1 MRFSCSKDTNSLFC
15 LSFSL
20 CCFFFLLQKSVF
32 FSRARRLFIF
42 SPNKKRLAFVV
53 IVTANIVVL
62 ALPKHP
68 LALMHKIKK
77 TNVVFVKLMPNKL
90 STFYSMKTTFSIIKG
105 KFFFSCCMNVLATYL
120 LITMYNNFVGWII
133 VDSVSISYIVVNG
146 VRDSISYAVCQ
157 VKWNFTLLFLII
169 HFLNCS
175 LAIFR
180 LLLSEIERFES
191 YIQ

>member
-42 SPNKKRLAFVV
+42 SSNKKRLAFVV

-68 LALMHKIKK
+68 LAVMHKIKK

-105 KFFFSCCMNVLATYL
+105 KFFFRRCMNVLATYL
-120 LITMYNNFVGWII
+120 LITMYNNFVGQFI

-146 VRDSISYAVCQ
+146 IRDSISYAVCQ
-157 VKWNFTLLFLII
+157 VK
-169 HFLNCS
+169 
-175 LAIFR
+175 
-180 LLLSEIERFES
+180 
-191 YIQ
+191 

>member
-32 FSRARRLFIF
+32 FSRARRLLIF
-42 SPNKKRLAFVV
+42 SSNKKRLAFVV

-105 KFFFSCCMNVLATYL
+105 KFFFRTVWMCSRHIYWLQCIIILLAGL
-120 LITMYNNFVGWII
+120 L
-133 VDSVSISYIVVNG
+133 
-146 VRDSISYAVCQ
+146 
-157 VKWNFTLLFLII
+157 
-169 HFLNCS
+169 
-175 LAIFR
+175 
-180 LLLSEIERFES
+180 
-191 YIQ
+191 

>member
-20 CCFFFLLQKSVF
+20 CCFFFLLQKVF
-32 FSRARRLFIF
+32 FSRAWRLFIF
-42 SPNKKRLAFVV
+42 SSNKKRLAFVV
-53 IVTANIVVL
+53 IVTANIAVL

-77 TNVVFVKLMPNKL
+77 TNVFFVKLMPNKL

-105 KFFFSCCMNVLATYL
+105 KFFLLCCMNVLATYL
-120 LITMYNNFVGWII
+120 LITMYNNFVGQFI

-146 VRDSISYAVCQ
+146 IRDSISHAVCQ